1 MSARFPFPMP
11 FGWFAACKV
20 DDIPDGGTIPLSY
33 VGEELVAW
41 RQGQEVHLN
50 DAYCPHLGAHLG
62 VGGRVVDD
70 CLVCPF
76 HEWTFNAEGRNVDIP
91 YAERPNKKARIRTYP
106 TIVRNGF
113 LLFWYHPDA
122 EQAPLW
128 EIPEELMPADF
139 VLAGAFEWQVN
150 TAWQEIAENSVDMAH
165 FKSVHGLT
173 QVADISDLTMDGPF
187 RTINSTQAFNTAKG
201 VFEGKLQSNSL
212 GPGLGV
218 THFDLMGRVT
228 LLSMTTPIDDDSV
241 RVRFSMFHA
250 PTDEIA
256 AKIATP
262 FAEEVKRQFEEDM
275 PIWESKRFVPT
286 PALAPTERP
295 VTEFRRWASQ
305 FYATPEPV

>member
-1 MSARFPFPMP
+1 MKPRFPFPMP

-20 DDIPDGGTIPLSY
+20 DDIPDGGTTALSY
-33 VGEELVAW
+33 VGQELVAW
-41 RQGQEVHLN
+41 RQGDAVHLN

-76 HEWTFNAEGRNVDIP
+76 HEWTFDAEGRNVDIP
-91 YAERPNKKARIRTYP
+91 YADRPNKKARIRTYP

-113 LLFWYHPDA
+113 LLFWYHPDPD
-122 EQAPLW
+122 QVPLW
-128 EIPEELMPADF
+128 DIPDELMPEDF
-139 VLAGAFEWQVN
+139 VLAGFNEWTVN

-173 QVADISDLTMDGPF
+173 QVADISDLTIDGPF

-218 THFDLMGRVT
+218 THFDLMSRVT
-228 LLSMTTPIDDDSV
+228 LLSMTTPIDEDSV

-256 AKIATP
+256 AKIAVP
-262 FAEEVKRQFEEDM
+262 FAAEVKRQFEEDM
-275 PIWESKRFVPT
+275 PIWESKRFVPS